1 MSVTLT
7 QIRTSLTYTDT
18 HTYIYICHIH
28 IYIYIIYMF
37 THFKCHTPVVKCYI
51 WFFPGFSM

>member
-18 HTYIYICHIH
+18 YMYMCRIH
-28 IYIYIIYMF
+28 YIYIIYMF